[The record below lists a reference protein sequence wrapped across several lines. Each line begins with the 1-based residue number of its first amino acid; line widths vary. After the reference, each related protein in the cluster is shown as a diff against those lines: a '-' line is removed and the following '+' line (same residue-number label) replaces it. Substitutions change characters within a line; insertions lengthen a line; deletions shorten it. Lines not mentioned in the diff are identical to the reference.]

1 MKKDIITEIEKI
13 CDAHDTNAN
22 ECLAKIKEVIAS
34 ERKPDFSKIK
44 DGEHFM
50 YKGIEFI
57 RLGKEQGGILC
68 ITAKVWKELPF
79 DKNSCNNYTK
89 SSLRKELQQKFL
101 PLLDEADLLPYEMDL
116 TADNGDT
123 AYGKCT
129 DKVGLISCD
138 LYRKYRNFIPLFD
151 EWMWTCTAW
160 HCISGHAY
168 YVRRVHTS
176 GTLNYNVA
184 SHAFGVVPACIF
196 IENQ

>member
-79 DKNSCNNYTK
+79 DKNRCNDYTK

-160 HCISGHAY
+160 HCISGTANG
-168 YVRRVHTS
+168 VRSVHTS
-176 GTLNYNVA
+176 GALYYLTA
-184 SHAFGVVPACIF
+184 SLANGVVPACIF